1 MKVVHTFSIALLLA
15 VAAGLGAAAAT
26 QTLRTAHAQAPS
38 ASAAATPAAAT
49 PVAGR
54 TARLD
59 RWQRQLQ
66 RALHRRLPKLPP
78 LVHFSR
84 VAAPAVSAAP
94 LISQVSQAPAAP
106 RTIYV
111 HAKPS
116 PTAARSHGHE
126 HEGSDGGGHDD

>member
-26 QTLRTAHAQAPS
+26 QTLRTAHAQAA
-38 ASAAATPAAAT
+38 ASPAAATPAAAT
-49 PVAGR
+49 PVASR
-54 TARLD
+54 AARLD

-78 LVHFSR
+78 LVHFPSVAIPA
-84 VAAPAVSAAP
+84 VAASPV
-94 LISQVSQAPAAP
+94 ISQVSQAPAP

-111 HAKPS
+111 HAKPAPS
-116 PTAARSHGHE
+116 TAHSHGHE